1 MIKEGIK
8 ELFMQMP
15 LGYAYYEIVLGN
27 TKLSKEY
34 VLAEANDAFFDLL
47 GLDRKQSLHK
57 NVSLLL
63 KDKLEASAW
72 PAFYNSLDC
81 AGKDGCLTVSVGN
94 HTFKVTVY
102 NHDPSGVI
110 TIFDDITE
118 IQSELESQK
127 EINKKLYQD
136 IEIFFNSTQDGLF
149 FVEYKNGEFRYIRN
163 NQVHQSLTGM
173 TTPLME
179 GKTPAEAMGDEV
191 GSLLQEGYKKC
202 IASGKSMM
210 YEETIEFMGIP
221 RDWLVRLTPV
231 KENGQVSY
239 IFGSRLD
246 ITELKKLRE
255 DKEHLLQNL
264 NSMFT
269 EHLAVM
275 LILDMKTGKIL
286 DANPSAC
293 KFYGYSREEILT
305 MHIQDISDSSNDAM
319 KLMCI
324 QALNNDKP
332 YSFFPHRVKNGDVKM
347 VDIYSSLITYEG
359 ESQLY
364 SIIFDVSDREKFRY
378 DLYWDNELLSVTLN
392 SIGDGVV
399 TTDNEGKITY
409 LNQAAQEITG
419 WRNETAY
426 AQPFE
431 QIFDLRNETTGE
443 PISNPVSAVLKT
455 GKMVELANHTVLLN
469 RQGDFIP
476 ITDSAA
482 PIKDQTGRVYGV
494 VMVFHDVSHE
504 KRQQQRI
511 LYLSYHDALTEIF
524 NRRYMEEEMI
534 RMDNASMLPITV
546 IMGDVNGLKVT
557 NDVFGHKTG
566 DLLLREVAKIFQ
578 STIQNNGVTARWG
591 GDEFLVLLP
600 KTDTPQAQKFIQKL
614 NEQFRKNDHLPLQ
627 LSVSLGFD
635 IKHSVYDNLHQVLQK
650 AEEQMYHRKLLE
662 GKSYRNRIIN
672 TLLAT
677 LHEKDIETED
687 HTLRIETY
695 CIALAEKMKLSPE
708 EKNDLV
714 LLSMLHDIGKV
725 GISMEV
731 LKKNAPLS
739 EEEWKE
745 VRRHPEIGYRIAQN
759 TPELIT
765 VSDYILSH
773 HERWDG
779 TGYPRGLRETEIPL
793 LCRILAVADA
803 YDAMT
808 SNQAYR
814 KAMDSEKAME
824 EIRCCAG
831 TQFDPEIA
839 RIFLEV
845 NKLLMA

>member
-1 MIKEGIK
+1 MTKEGIEK
-8 ELFMQMP
+8 LFMQMP
-15 LGYAYYEIVLGN
+15 LGYAYYEIVFGN
-27 TKLSKEY
+27 TEHSQEY
-34 VLAEANDAFFDLL
+34 VLAEANDAFFDLW
-47 GLDRKQSLHK
+47 GLDKENALNK

-63 KDKLEASAW
+63 KGKTEAPAW
-72 PAFYNSLDC
+72 RTFYESLGSTEKDRHFTVTI
-81 AGKDGCLTVSVGN
+81 GKRS
-94 HTFKVTVY
+94 FQVTVY
-102 NHDPSGVI
+102 NHSPNGLV
-110 TIFDDITE
+110 TIFDDTTE
-118 IQSELESQK
+118 IHRELESQK
-127 EINKKLYQD
+127 EKNEKLSQD

-149 FVEYKNGEFRYIRN
+149 FLEYKNGEFRYIRN
-163 NQVHQSLTGM
+163 NEVHQSLTGM

-179 GKTPAEAMGDEV
+179 GKTPIEAMGDEV
-191 GSLLQEGYKKC
+191 GSVLQEGYKKC
-202 IASGKSMM
+202 IASGKSLM
-210 YEETIEFMGIP
+210 YEETVEFMGGT

-231 KENGQVSY
+231 KENGEVSF
-239 IFGSRLD
+239 IIGSRLD

-255 DKEHLLQNL
+255 DKEQLLENL

-269 EHLAVM
+269 EHSAVM
-275 LILDMKTGKIL
+275 LIIDMKTGKIL
-286 DANPSAC
+286 NANPSAC
-293 KFYGYSREEILT
+293 RFYGYTREEILT
-305 MHIQDISDSSNDAM
+305 MRIQDISESSNDAI
-319 KLMCI
+319 KLMRI

-332 YSFFPHRVKNGDVKM
+332 YSLFPHRIKSGDVKM
-347 VDIYSSLITYEG
+347 VDVYSSPITYEG
-359 ESQLY
+359 ESQLF

-419 WRNETAY
+419 WNNETAS
-426 AQPFE
+426 ARPFE
-431 QIFDLRNETTGE
+431 EIFDLRNETTGE
-443 PISNPVSAVLKT
+443 AISNPVSAVLKT
-455 GKMVELANHTVLLN
+455 GKMVGLANHTVLLN

-482 PIKDQTGRVYGV
+482 PIKDQTGHVYGV

-504 KRQQQRI
+504 KRQQRRI
-511 LYLSYHDALTEIF
+511 MYLSYHDSLTEIF

-534 RMDNASMLPITV
+534 RIDKASMLPITV

-566 DLLLREVAKIFQ
+566 DLLLREVAKTFQ
-578 STIQNNGVTARWG
+578 QTIQKNGVAARWG

-600 KTDTPQAQKFIQKL
+600 KTDTAQAQKFIQKL
-614 NEQFRKNDHLPLQ
+614 DEEFRKNDRLPLQ

-635 IKHSVYDNLHQVLQK
+635 VKHSVYDNLHQVLQK

-677 LHEKDIETED
+677 LHEKSMETEE
-687 HTLRIETY
+687 HALRIETY
-695 CIALAEKMKLSPE
+695 CIALAEKMNLSPE

-725 GISMEV
+725 GISMEI
-731 LKKNAPLS
+731 LKKNGPLN
-739 EEEWKE
+739 EDEWKE
-745 VRRHPEIGYRIAQN
+745 VKRHPEIGYRIAQN
-759 TPELIT
+759 TPELVT
-765 VSDYILSH
+765 VSEYILSH

-779 TGYPRGLRETEIPL
+779 TGYPRGLKGTEIPL
-793 LCRILAVADA
+793 LCRILAIADA

-808 SNQAYR
+808 SNLAYR
-814 KAMDSEKAME
+814 KALDSQEAME
-824 EIRCCAG
+824 EIKRCAG

-839 RIFLEV
+839 QLFLNL
-845 NKLLMA
+845 NKLLMD